1 MKYTNIKVLSGG
13 YVSSAFDYFIE
24 DVRYQENGC
33 QYTESYCITRQQ
45 FMGVGSKPKYF
56 ILEVKRQIAL
66 LFETNSIVWHEYD
79 GSGNKRFDN
88 LKYFDETTLQE
99 IAKDYNI

>member
-1 MKYTNIKVLSGG
+1 MKYTNIKVLNTG
-13 YVSSAFDYFIE
+13 YVSSSFDYFIE

-33 QYTESYCITRQQ
+33 QYTESYCLTRQE

-79 GSGNKRFDN
+79 KNGNKRFEN
-88 LKYFDETTLQE
+88 LKYFD
-99 IAKDYNI
+99 ANILKVLVKV